1 MGIQIIR
8 NGSGSFCEAADFIM
22 FSLVKKKLE
31 CKGCQQTKATQPK
44 EQKSKKN
51 FCQECPFHMSS
62 SFHFKLISNAPY
74 RSNPPAVVILDLFT
88 QTFDMDIYGSGI
100 TDIFIAPDVV

>member
-1 MGIQIIR
+1 
-8 NGSGSFCEAADFIM
+8 
-22 FSLVKKKLE
+22 
-31 CKGCQQTKATQPK
+31 
-44 EQKSKKN
+44 
-51 FCQECPFHMSS
+51 MSS

-74 RSNPPAVVILDLFT
+74 RSDPPVVVILDLFT